1 MAKTDWVARI
11 IVCSGVAPMLGYG
24 LVKRSLHDVGVDETA
39 ATPTDYLRALPRLEA
54 RLKTYLSPAEVMTAV
69 ERIRLE
75 LESSEKQS
83 A

>member
-1 MAKTDWVARI
+1 
-11 IVCSGVAPMLGYG
+11 MLGYG

-54 RLKTYLSPAEVMTAV
+54 RLRTYLSPAEVKTAV

-75 LESSEKQS
+75 LESSEKES